1 VIELKRKTVL
11 KIAVGSVLIC
21 SFILALMYPVI
32 SARYNGKVH
41 FLMAPKPYAVFNNP
55 SGKED
60 ENIVLDIMFVQ
71 VVVVKDSTYGSFTV
85 VIVGYETYY
94 SDRDFNHEYHY
105 YVDNL
110 RAGEM
115 FAILGD
121 RVEPVGTGMYDVSI
135 ARIDVTMSE
144 HQLNATVT
152 VRGETL
158 FTAGFWADTS
168 GPIQSRVV
176 TASEPLPPEAYL
188 RVEAYRPT
196 LKAVIDG
203 LEVGDFLGQYSRF
216 GYVGTELFDSSL
228 LP

>member
-1 VIELKRKTVL
+1 VIELTKRTVL
-11 KIAVGSVLIC
+11 KIAVGTVFVC

-32 SARYNGKVH
+32 SVSHKDKIH
-41 FLMAPKPYAVFNNP
+41 FLLSPKSYAVFSNP

-60 ENIVLDIMFVQ
+60 NNIVLDIMFVF
-71 VVVVKDSTYGSFTV
+71 VAVVKDSTYGSFTQA
-85 VIVGYETYY
+85 IVGYETYY
-94 SDRDFNHEYHY
+94 SDRATNYEYHF

-115 FAILGD
+115 FALLIQKTDPLG
-121 RVEPVGTGMYDVSI
+121 TWMYDVSI

-168 GPIQSRVV
+168 APIQSRVF
-176 TASEPLPPEAYL
+176 TASAPQPPEAWL
-188 RVEAYRPT
+188 QVQAYRYT
-196 LKAVIDG
+196 LKAVING

-216 GYVGTELFDSSL
+216 AYIDTVLCDSSL